1 MTNLNQNS
9 VNLTQPYES
18 HLERMY
24 QISRTLNEYIKSSSG
39 LMKVEMQNTYNE
51 FVKDNLFYL
60 FRWFVKMT
68 QIEKVTKDD
77 EFVGVIKNIK
87 LCHYTSFDVLE
98 TIIND
103 KTLKFNSLPNMN
115 DNYEG
120 QILLKFFQNVV
131 IGDRI
136 KIEPYKNLLEILD
149 KKIKNNIFS
158 FSFTTEKDDAPQWER
173 YTPKRKGI
181 CLITS
186 IDKICLL
193 PSFPNCEVTY
203 DPIHYV
209 QSSVDNYDSRDY
221 DYILSCKLFDK
232 SAADLTNNKDILNNF
247 PSNASFIKDYTFKN
261 EREFRLVVEFTS
273 DLDDENYFNVKYN
286 ENSNKFILLNLEKYF
301 QEIYRLQSSGL
312 TSEASN
318 FFEMLFDEVMVG
330 PQSEIPKSTVVNLL
344 EKNHIMKINVTE
356 SSSHLKR

>member
-1 MTNLNQNS
+1 M
-9 VNLTQPYES
+9 
-18 HLERMY
+18 
-24 QISRTLNEYIKSSSG
+24 
-39 LMKVEMQNTYNE
+39 
-51 FVKDNLFYL
+51 
-60 FRWFVKMT
+60 
-68 QIEKVTKDD
+68 
-77 EFVGVIKNIK
+77 
-87 LCHYTSFDVLE
+87 
-98 TIIND
+98 
-103 KTLKFNSLPNMN
+103 
-115 DNYEG
+115 
-120 QILLKFFQNVV
+120 
-131 IGDRI
+131 
-136 KIEPYKNLLEILD
+136 
-149 KKIKNNIFS
+149 
-158 FSFTTEKDDAPQWER
+158 
-173 YTPKRKGI
+173 
-181 CLITS
+181 
-186 IDKICLL
+186 
-193 PSFPNCEVTY
+193 
-203 DPIHYV
+203 
-209 QSSVDNYDSRDY
+209 DNYDSRDY

-330 PQSEIPKSTVVNLL
+330 PQSEIPKSTVANLL